1 MNIFEIENLFYQ
13 NSSPNRISKLLFHYE
28 LYKMTKNLEGHIVEC
43 GVFKGSSLIRFISF
57 TNIFKD
63 KKKIYGFDVFGKFP
77 STNRKEDKVFADR
90 HNKNLGDGIS
100 LKNLNKKLKRK
111 KFINFKLIKGD
122 ILKTI
127 DIFLKKRKK
136 FKISI
141 LHLDLDVYVAT
152 KFALEK
158 FYPYIVKN
166 GIIIL
171 DDYKHVSGATRSI
184 NEFIREK
191 KLKIRKLKFHKN
203 QSYIKK

>member
-1 MNIFEIENLFYQ
+1 
-13 NSSPNRISKLLFHYE
+13 
-28 LYKMTKNLEGHIVEC
+28 MTKNLEGHIVEC

-57 TNIFKD
+57 ANIFKD